1 MSYLDNYK
9 SMAAG
14 LVRGLRIFRNGRYG
28 QRFIGTIGLY
38 ADLVAEG
45 CRQAFIS
52 RLPGHPEQSS
62 DAATQVGFDR
72 QLIRYKYESL
82 PDYKT
87 RLQAAWDAYAQG
99 GTNFGVAREVYYC
112 IACIWAANGVTP
124 VGGMFPPDD
133 LATARFFENG
143 WAEHTTVLLSP
154 GQGSV
159 TGSWIQSS
167 ENYGAF
173 TYGANNA
180 VWGATNVLIEDV
192 NALRSTIRKWLP
204 SRTKGWLAWF
214 AGGPMYSPTSGPFLP
229 AGSLRNYGDGSV
241 YTAGVIKARISVE

>member
-14 LVRGLRIFRNGRYG
+14 LVRGLRIFRNGKYG

-52 RLPGHPEQSS
+52 RLPGHPEQSE
-62 DAATQVGFDR
+62 DAATQVGYDR
-72 QLIRYKYESL
+72 QLIRYKYEPISF
-82 PDYKT
+82 YKT
-87 RLQAAWDAYAQG
+87 RLQNAWTAYQQG
-99 GTNFGVAREVYYC
+99 GTNIGLAREVYYC
-112 IACIWAANGVTP
+112 LNCIWTPVNGV
-124 VGGMFPPDD
+124 PD
-133 LATARFFENG
+133 LTGVAQARFYENG
-143 WAEHTTVLLSP
+143 WAEHTTVLIGP

-159 TGSWIQSS
+159 TGSWSTAS
-167 ENYGAF
+167 ETYGAF

-192 NALRSTIRKWLP
+192 NAIRATIRKWLP
-204 SRTKGWLAWF
+204 SRTKGWLAWQS
-214 AGGPMYSPTSGPFLP
+214 AGPVYSGVSPFVP
-229 AGSLRNYGDGSV
+229 ATPVVYGGGYT
-241 YTAGVIKARISVE
+241 YTANVIKARIPVE